1 MSSHHAVYN
10 LNGKTSKGI
19 WKILGSK
26 KNHLW
31 SLTFRWNTTTCP
43 EDPWMRLDTK
53 DARAQIS
60 RRRKSQGM
68 HLAVAVICK
77 FNSNYRHSSISG
89 IFSILRGLL
98 FYLSFF
104 PFSTTKKPWFT
115 QFSLSAFFFMC
126 PHINNLNQGMPVYV
140 KLVWRIGCRLSS
152 LNYSLHAKRDI
163 AIFFVHLLHCSAL
176 KSQWIRNLLLR
187 EGCSRKEI

>member
-1 MSSHHAVYN
+1 MKHWCPHTTQCIILMVK
-10 LNGKTSKGI
+10 LQKVCE
-19 WKILGSK
+19 KILGSRK
-26 KNHLW
+26 SRLW

-77 FNSNYRHSSISG
+77 FNSNYRHSSISAVSISG

-115 QFSLSAFFFMC
+115 
-126 PHINNLNQGMPVYV
+126 
-140 KLVWRIGCRLSS
+140 RILLPRF
-152 LNYSLHAKRDI
+152 Y
-163 AIFFVHLLHCSAL
+163 FWVHTY
-176 KSQWIRNLLLR
+176 NMT
-187 EGCSRKEI
+187 

>member
-1 MSSHHAVYN
+1 
-10 LNGKTSKGI
+10 
-19 WKILGSK
+19 
-26 KNHLW
+26 
-31 SLTFRWNTTTCP
+31 
-43 EDPWMRLDTK
+43 MRLDTK

-77 FNSNYRHSSISG
+77 FNSNYRHSSISAVSISG

-115 QFSLSAFFFMC
+115 QFSLSAFFFAC
-126 PHINNLNQGMPVYV
+126 PHIISLNQGMP
-140 KLVWRIGCRLSS
+140 LLCSS
-152 LNYSLHAKRDI
+152 LFAVRGHSQITMKSFWLFLTTYLPSLT
-163 AIFFVHLLHCSAL
+163 VSTL
-176 KSQWIRNLLLR
+176 
-187 EGCSRKEI
+187 